1 MNIIIDKD
9 IEKESIG
16 RGVLHSDFLLS
27 QVDSKTTSDVTK
39 LLSELPNELQDIA
52 INDFGF
58 LIISESEIFNYMKT
72 NVLTSKPVIK
82 GMFDELQM
90 NFLHILHPSFVEHFP
105 GATLSEYKKGVS
117 IKNHELVDKI
127 AKFASDKL
135 ISSSK
140 IAVNGKQIII
150 DSGYEETM
158 AYSHNIHGVDW
169 VKLYKDS
176 ICESV
181 S

>member
-1 MNIIIDKD
+1 MNITIDHEL
-9 IEKESIG
+9 EKETIG
-16 RGVLHSDFLLS
+16 RGVIHSDFLLS
-27 QVDSKTTSDVTK
+27 QADSKTTSNVRM
-39 LLSELPNELQDIA
+39 LLNELPNELQDIA

-58 LIISESEIFNYMKT
+58 LIVSESEICNYMKM
-72 NVLTSKPVIK
+72 NVLTSKPIIK
-82 GMFDELQM
+82 GMFDELQV
-90 NFLHILHPSFVEHFP
+90 NFLHILHPSLVEHFP
-105 GATLSEYKKGVS
+105 GATLSEYGKGIS
-117 IKNHELVDKI
+117 IKDHDLMNKI
-127 AKFASDKL
+127 ARFASDKL

-169 VKLYKDS
+169 VKLYKNS